1 MAEKEENVTR
11 RLEKLSFEVAAG
23 SFTFRNEIVLLLSLS
38 LSSSSDRSFSLSPL
52 PSSLRL
58 LFVSLAYHD
67 PPRCILERLRLRLR
81 HEETSEQGKESK
93 SPGIDPSRFDTLDFV
108 DLQSKFRENLYF
120 TPFCV
125 PGGSFFEYRGYI
137 NLVPSIFVANYCILT
152 RELEF
157 STTFLSIYLLLLK
170 TRYFYYPVFIIITVQ
185 YRINIFGW
193 M

>member
-1 MAEKEENVTR
+1 MEKDGEKKRWRGEVVEKEENVTR

-52 PSSLRL
+52 PSSFRL

-93 SPGIDPSRFDTLDFV
+93 SPGIDPSRFDFV
-108 DLQSKFRENLYF
+108 DLQSKFRENC
-120 TPFCV
+120 T
-125 PGGSFFEYRGYI
+125 
-137 NLVPSIFVANYCILT
+137 
-152 RELEF
+152 
-157 STTFLSIYLLLLK
+157 LLHFAFQVV
-170 TRYFYYPVFIIITVQ
+170 RSS
-185 YRINIFGW
+185 NIEGI
-193 M
+193 

>member
-38 LSSSSDRSFSLSPL
+38 LSSSSSDRSFSLSPL

-93 SPGIDPSRFDTLDFV
+93 SPGIDPSFDTLDFV

-157 STTFLSIYLLLLK
+157 STTFLSID
-170 TRYFYYPVFIIITVQ
+170 RIYFYNVY
-185 YRINIFGW
+185 
-193 M
+193 

>member
-38 LSSSSDRSFSLSPL
+38 LSSSSSDRSFSLFPL

-93 SPGIDPSRFDTLDFV
+93 SPGIDPSRFDILDFV
-108 DLQSKFRENLYF
+108 DLQSKFRENCTLLHF
-120 TPFCV
+120 
-125 PGGSFFEYRGYI
+125 GSFFEYRGYI

-170 TRYFYYPVFIIITVQ
+170 TRYFYYPVFIIITVR